1 MPGRQRIPRPEG
13 ARPGGPP
20 PWADVAAGVRR
31 RVTADDVRA
40 AMATI
45 GPAKPWPPAVP
56 ASQMPFQGR
65 PAAVLVP
72 IFEEDGLARVILTRR
87 SDRLRSHTGEVS
99 FPGGRLDDDESPLA
113 AALREATEEIALDPD
128 TVDIV
133 GQLEPLATLSSR
145 SGITPFVGLMAT
157 RPALHANPQEVELV
171 FDVALTELLDE
182 SIYREERWDTPWGN
196 DRPVHFFELPDDIVW
211 GATARILHQLL
222 ELVALNVLSGRTG

>member
-1 MPGRQRIPRPEG
+1 MPGRQRIPRPDNV
-13 ARPGGPP
+13 RPGGPP
-20 PWADVAAGVRR
+20 PWADVPADVRS
-31 RVTADDVRA
+31 RVTTDDVRA

-72 IFEEDGLARVILTRR
+72 VFEEDGLARVILTRR

-113 AALREATEEIALDPD
+113 AALREATEEIGLDAD

-157 RPALHANPQEVELV
+157 RPALQANPQEVEHV